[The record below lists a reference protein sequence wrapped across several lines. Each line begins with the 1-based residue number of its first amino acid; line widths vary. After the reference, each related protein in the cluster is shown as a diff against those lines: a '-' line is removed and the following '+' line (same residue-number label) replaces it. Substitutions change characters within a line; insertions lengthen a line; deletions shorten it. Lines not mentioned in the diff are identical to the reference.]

1 MFPTAVLCILF
12 YSGDPSCRAL
22 SLARHSGASYS
33 RPPAEAAVEAAAAAA
48 ATELAAA
55 KAKAKAA
62 EQIAADTR
70 AQLQAAESAA
80 ADAAAA
86 QARELAA
93 GDEKLREAN
102 EQLESGRPDEQR
114 MFELARAQAKRDE
127 EVAALRQQMRS
138 LREMLKESHKVLKH
152 LMRQEQLLK
161 DELAQTRRA
170 AKLSETLN
178 VEYLKNIVVS
188 FLVKVYGDA
197 DDDEH
202 VKLAR
207 VLQTVLQFTPAE
219 SARVDEKIDAYLS
232 SWWHRTADLLKPV
245 PAATSWWD
253 GWFGGGGAEATE
265 RSTVGNTV

>member
-1 MFPTAVLCILF
+1 M
-12 YSGDPSCRAL
+12 RAQL
-22 SLARHSGASYS
+22 KEARDEAAAA
-33 RPPAEAAVEAAAAAA
+33 RREAKEAEAAVEAAAAAA

-55 KAKAKAA
+55 KAEARRRSRSPP
-62 EQIAADTR
+62 TR

-178 VEYLKNIVVS
+178 VEYLKNIVVA
-188 FLVKVYGDA
+188 FLTKVYGDA
-197 DDDEH
+197 SDEEH
-202 VKLAR
+202 IKLAR

-219 SARVDEKIDAYLS
+219 SARRREDRRVPLELVAP
-232 SWWHRTADLLKPV
+232 HRRLARAV

-253 GWFGGGGAEATE
+253 GWFGAA
-265 RSTVGNTV
+265 RRAAA

>member
-1 MFPTAVLCILF
+1 
-12 YSGDPSCRAL
+12 
-22 SLARHSGASYS
+22 
-33 RPPAEAAVEAAAAAA
+33 
-48 ATELAAA
+48 
-55 KAKAKAA
+55 
-62 EQIAADTR
+62 
-70 AQLQAAESAA
+70 
-80 ADAAAA
+80 
-86 QARELAA
+86 
-93 GDEKLREAN
+93 
-102 EQLESGRPDEQR
+102 
-114 MFELARAQAKRDE
+114 
-127 EVAALRQQMRS
+127 
-138 LREMLKESHKVLKH
+138 MLKESHKVLKH

-232 SWWHRTADLLKPV
+232 SWVAPHRRLAEARPRGDELVGRLVWGRRRGGHRT
-245 PAATSWWD
+245 
-253 GWFGGGGAEATE
+253 
-265 RSTVGNTV
+265 